1 MQSTR
6 IFIQEIGAGNERAD
20 VFVSTDNVNF
30 VFLGVANDSVTTSFD
45 LASIGFA
52 APVSA
57 IRIVGLDNGGGSPG
71 FDVVNVQV
79 LPGSIGPGRLAEP
92 GSLLLVGWALAGLG
106 LTRRR

>member
-6 IFIQEIGAGNERAD
+6 IFIQEIGGGNERAD

-45 LASIGFA
+45 LASIGFV

-79 LPGSIGPGRLAEP
+79 LPGSIGPGRLPEP
-92 GSLLLVGWALAGLG
+92 GSLLLVGLALVGLG